1 MGERNN
7 NDLFFTCS
15 LIEYIGREKKR
26 TRREVTDC
34 LGKNTIKRMY
44 EFTDVFHCEPI
55 EKTAY
60 ELIEKCKIE
69 DGSTTTLLSA
79 NIRYRIT
86 GILERYTNV

>member
-34 LGKNTIKRMY
+34 LGKNHLFTIKLR
-44 EFTDVFHCEPI
+44 FPGGPVFI
-55 EKTAY
+55 MS
-60 ELIEKCKIE
+60 
-69 DGSTTTLLSA
+69 DFM
-79 NIRYRIT
+79 T
-86 GILERYTNV
+86 GV

>member
-44 EFTDVFHCEPI
+44 EFTDVFHC
-55 EKTAY
+55 
-60 ELIEKCKIE
+60 
-69 DGSTTTLLSA
+69 
-79 NIRYRIT
+79 
-86 GILERYTNV
+86 